1 MLSRTNLPYPSRR
14 SVPNPRP
21 VNVLQ
26 PLCALFAAP
35 VLSFQQLA
43 ASFSKTPGL
52 GVPLRDSPCT
62 EAQKCPSVSPLP
74 ATLTHSLSRKSFP
87 CHSYANT
94 RDRGATVGLTSNL
107 QSLNSVFATDPSSA
121 PVTPLLAT
129 HPKRRGGVGGPARL
143 APRRRLRS
151 LRRLGLRPNHAPESP
166 AAPANGMKKMSPR
179 RIV

>member
-43 ASFSKTPGL
+43 ASFSKTPGV
-52 GVPLRDSPCT
+52 GVPLRDGRCT
-62 EAQKCPSVSPLP
+62 EVQKCPSVSPLP
-74 ATLTHSLSRKSFP
+74 ATLTHSLPCKSFP